1 MILLN
6 RIIAVDKYD
15 KLSPSFFQAKITGCR
30 YAAIF
35 GMIYLEPA
43 IPEGK
48 TVCNP
53 ASVVRR
59 AVINDYALIITV

>member
-6 RIIAVDKYD
+6 RIIAIDKYD
-15 KLSPSFFQAKITGCR
+15 KLSPGFFQAKITGRR
-30 YAAIF
+30 YTAIL
-35 GMIYLEPA
+35 GMIYCKPT
-43 IPEGK
+43 IPESK

>member
-6 RIIAVDKYD
+6 RIIAIDKYD
-15 KLSPSFFQAKITGCR
+15 KLSPSFFQTKITGRR

-35 GMIYLEPA
+35 GMIYFEPT

-53 ASVVRR
+53 ASIVRR